1 MSYNFPPLPEEAINR
16 LFDRLT
22 AVYGAQKMSSMW
34 TGADPE
40 EVKRTWGRT
49 LSKYPRP
56 ALKAAADAVGEE
68 CGAWPPTLTEFVALV
83 RSKVQAPE
91 HRPAL
96 PVPKRTPEEVAAGAE
111 QMQKIRAMLGRAVK
125 RMDA

>member
-1 MSYNFPPLPEEAINR
+1 MSSNYQPLPEEAINR

-34 TGADPE
+34 TGASVE

-49 LSKYPRP
+49 LSKFPRP

-83 RSKVQAPE
+83 RSKIEAPE

-96 PVPKRTPEEVAAGAE
+96 PVPKRTEAEIRAGAE
-111 QMQKIRAMLGRAVK
+111 QMRKIREMLGSAV
-125 RMDA
+125 RRVPE

>member
-1 MSYNFPPLPEEAINR
+1 MSSQLDEVAIGR
-16 LFDRLT
+16 LFDRM
-22 AVYGAQKMSSMW
+22 AAIWGAQKMSSMW
-34 TGADPE
+34 TGANPE
-40 EVKRTWGRT
+40 EVKRTWART
-49 LSKYPRP
+49 LSRFSPQ
-56 ALKAAADAVGEE
+56 ALRAAADAMGDE

-83 RSKVQAPE
+83 RSKVPAPE

-96 PVPKRTPEEVAAGAE
+96 PVPKRTDAEIRAGAE

>member
-96 PVPKRTPEEVAAGAE
+96 PVPKRTDAEVQAGAE
-111 QMQKIRAMLGRAVK
+111 QMRKIRAMLGNAVR
-125 RMDA
+125 RMPE